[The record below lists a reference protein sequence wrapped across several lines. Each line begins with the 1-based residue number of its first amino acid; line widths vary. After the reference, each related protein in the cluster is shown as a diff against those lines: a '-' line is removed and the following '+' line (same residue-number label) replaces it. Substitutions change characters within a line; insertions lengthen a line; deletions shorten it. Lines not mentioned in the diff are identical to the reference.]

1 MTPSRPTRLD
11 FVKRPGF
18 LLYVVSWVVLVS
30 VISSLVSAWQRTGPQ
45 TSPAANQPDPFDLRF
60 PVGIEPG
67 HEGLQPE
74 RDPIDTRSTAS
85 SKTPSEQV
93 RAPES
98 TGRGVDP
105 RRLRR
110 IMDLGVTRYAS
121 ATDDGGKS
129 KGVSLVQLAALLGYP
144 PARQLVVR
152 NYPRS
157 PAVRS
162 TVPAQDAVRFAVD
175 LLAREGAFDENAELV
190 IALGNYFSR
199 RGEVLIFGRHIVDAI
214 AHDDRLRASDGLAK
228 LFSVFARVPG
238 VCTGIKR
245 AISAD
250 LRIDQDCSNS
260 LIEELLDY
268 ARLKAEV
275 GIDAEARVRAMRLLA
290 EFEETRK

>member
-18 LLYVVSWVVLVS
+18 LLYVLSWVVLVS
-30 VISSLVSAWQRTGPQ
+30 VIWSLVSAWQRTGPQ
-45 TSPAANQPDPFDLRF
+45 TSPAADQSDPFDLRF
-60 PVGIEPG
+60 PVGIDPG
-67 HEGLQPE
+67 HEAPQPE

-85 SKTPSEQV
+85 SPSGQV

-105 RRLRR
+105 RKLRR
-110 IMDLGVTRYAS
+110 IMDIGVTRYAS

-157 PAVRS
+157 PSVRN

-175 LLAREGAFDENAELV
+175 LLAREGAFDENADLV

-214 AHDDRLRASDGLAK
+214 ADDDRLRASAGLAK

-250 LRIDQDCSNS
+250 LHIDQDCSNS
-260 LIEELLDY
+260 LIEQLLDY

-275 GIDAEARVRAMRLLA
+275 GVDAQARVRAMRLLA

>member
-18 LLYVVSWVVLVS
+18 LLYVLSWVVLVS
-30 VISSLVSAWQRTGPQ
+30 VSWSLVSAWQRTGPQ
-45 TSPAANQPDPFDLRF
+45 TSRAADQSDPFDLRF
-60 PVGIEPG
+60 PVGIDTG
-67 HEGLQPE
+67 HEAPQPE
-74 RDPIDTRSTAS
+74 RDPIDIRPTAS
-85 SKTPSEQV
+85 SQSGQV

-105 RRLRR
+105 RKLRR

-157 PAVRS
+157 PSVRS

-175 LLAREGAFDENAELV
+175 LLARQGAFDENAELV

-214 AHDDRLRASDGLAK
+214 ADDDRLRASAALAK

-250 LRIDQDCSNS
+250 FHIDQDCSNS
-260 LIEELLDY
+260 LIEELVDY
-268 ARLKAEV
+268 ARLKAEL
-275 GIDAEARVRAMRLLA
+275 GIDAQARVRAMRLLA
-290 EFEETRK
+290 EFEETGK